1 MTTPQ
6 LTRIVA
12 AVLDTKELVLYKE
25 NGQTIVIPQGDPRV
39 RKILAVA
46 TPLLTERG
54 YADVDLTNEA
64 EQTFKEF
71 EEKSSGVV
79 RLFRIAKQKLKNFF
93 EGPTLP
99 AAFSVGEIPTPAP
112 VPGPEKT
119 KEEAMVDAVN
129 EILEHATPVA
139 RDDYHERDLD
149 KQASITEED
158 GRTPNAHTPETAD
171 DTIIAVVD
179 GKIIPGME
187 KIKSQFARAARLGS
201 TTGVE
206 NFLRR
211 LGSVIGERKH
221 SVEDLLKFMERAD
234 LPIAEDGSIVIYKV
248 LKFKDKEN
256 STYVDCHTQKVTQR
270 VGSYVCMDASLV
282 DHNRNNECSNGL
294 HVARRGYIGSFSG
307 DVCVMAKLAPE
318 DVIAVPQ
325 YDANKMRV
333 CAYHIIFELTE
344 EQYRV
349 LRTNQPITNSEAGKI
364 LLGRALAGDHTGI
377 TEEVKITGQKG
388 TGLVITPMKKMTNQ
402 EPSALHPEIEEA
414 IVKVVSKPKMAEALQ
429 DAAAEALDEKID
441 PKAVVQEVKAQLS
454 RKEQAKKLYDAL
466 TDHPA
471 GSDEQLKALDK
482 LHAFKKAAKVGWDKL
497 GLPDINGGT
506 ISARPKTP
514 VKEAKK
520 VKTEPEANPQPEKK
534 TAMKTPRE
542 QIACLLPL
550 FQAATGAAKKDFAK
564 DILKIKQGAKKSWDV
579 LGVPSGEVSKIKLL
593 TD

>member
-1 MTTPQ
+1 
-6 LTRIVA
+6 
-12 AVLDTKELVLYKE
+12 
-25 NGQTIVIPQGDPRV
+25 
-39 RKILAVA
+39 
-46 TPLLTERG
+46 
-54 YADVDLTNEA
+54 
-64 EQTFKEF
+64 
-71 EEKSSGVV
+71 
-79 RLFRIAKQKLKNFF
+79 
-93 EGPTLP
+93 
-99 AAFSVGEIPTPAP
+99 
-112 VPGPEKT
+112 
-119 KEEAMVDAVN
+119 MVDAVN

-158 GRTPNAHTPETAD
+158 GRTPNAHTPETAH

-234 LPIAEDGSIVIYKV
+234 LPIAEDGSIIIYKV
-248 LKFKDKEN
+248 LKFKDEAN
-256 STYVDCHTQKVTQR
+256 STYVDCHTKNVPQR
-270 VGSYVCMDASLV
+270 VGSKVCMDVSLV

-364 LLGRALAGDHTGI
+364 LLGRALAGDHIGI

-388 TGLVITPMKKMTNQ
+388 TGLVITPMKKMANQ

-414 IVKVVSKPKMAEALQ
+414 IVKVASKPKMAEALQ

-471 GSDEQLKALDK
+471 GSDEQQKALDE

-520 VKTEPEANPQPEKK
+520 VNPQPEKK
-534 TAMKTPRE
+534 TTMKTPRE
-542 QIACLLPL
+542 QIAYLLPL